1 MDRPTV
7 ASALKEVRLALSEA
21 GIAEAAQDARVLVSG
36 ILGLTSTDLILH
48 EKRALDEKNVSRL
61 EAAVER
67 RVTGE
72 PVYRILGERSFYGL
86 NFKLSEGTLEP
97 RQDTEVLVDTI
108 LEALGEPD
116 QSWRILDLGVGT
128 GAIVLTLL
136 HEMPNASGLGVDLS
150 EDAIETAAENAGRL
164 GLSERF
170 EARKSNWFE
179 NVEGRFDVIVSN
191 PPYIETAEIA
201 ALSQEVRRFDP
212 PAALDGGPDG
222 LAPYRIIAREAAHY
236 LAENGMV
243 GVEIGWRQKLDVS
256 AIFAENGFTLVSAV
270 ADLAGNDRVLL
281 FKY

>member
-7 ASALKEVRLALSEA
+7 ASALKEARLALSEA

-48 EKRALDEKNVSRL
+48 EKRTLDEKDGSRL

-67 RVTGE
+67 RVAGE

-116 QSWRILDLGVGT
+116 RGWRILDLGIGT
-128 GAIVLTLL
+128 GAIVLSLL

-150 EDAIETAAENAGRL
+150 EDAIETAAENSGRL

-170 EARKSNWFE
+170 EARKSDWFE

-222 LAPYRIIAREAAHY
+222 LAPYRIIAREAVHY